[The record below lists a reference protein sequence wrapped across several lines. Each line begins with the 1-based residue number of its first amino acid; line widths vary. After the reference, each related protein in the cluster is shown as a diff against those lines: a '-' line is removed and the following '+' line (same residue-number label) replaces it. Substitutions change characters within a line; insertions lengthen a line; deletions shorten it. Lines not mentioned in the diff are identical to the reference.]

1 MPRLLFEKTGSAVWM
16 SHLDLMRLMQ
26 RAFKRAGLP
35 LTHTHGF
42 NPRPSVSIALPL
54 SVGVES
60 VCEILDFD
68 LEGDLPPMET
78 IQTRLNAALVPGI
91 TVRQVYMDGR
101 KIRDLA
107 LLRCRLGLEYD
118 GGIPAGATDAIA
130 TLFARESLMVEKK
143 SKNGILEQDIRP
155 MIREMFVAQ
164 TGEKELRV
172 EALITCQNPS
182 LNPMQ
187 LYGAIV
193 RYLPEVAPDFCTCR
207 REELYDEKE
216 TIFVFTK

>member
-35 LTHTHGF
+35 LTHTQGF

-60 VCEILDFD
+60 VCELMDFD
-68 LEGDLPPMET
+68 LEGELPPMET

-91 TVRQVYMDGR
+91 AVRQVYMDGR

-143 SKNGILEQDIRP
+143 SKNGIREQDIRP
-155 MIREMFVAQ
+155 MIRELSVAQ

-216 TIFVFTK
+216 TIFR